1 METKTYFA
9 SSVPA
14 AMDVARRELGPD
26 AMLVSSGPSPEAA
39 RPFGRLEVIFAWEPS
54 EKTAYGG
61 KSEALPQGSGPSSTR
76 FWPAETGT
84 GRLQTNLRQVET
96 NLAATGAGPR
106 RGEFGLHAGE
116 SGLDDIRLEISA
128 LRASIG
134 RPRAALQPDLP
145 PMASQSATTIDTDA
159 VRSLCDAGLEEDS
172 AQQIVSVAGRT
183 GDYLGD
189 SIVRELTARLPVAP
203 FTPLRPE
210 ESRTLAFVG
219 PAGRGKTT
227 SLIKIAVRYGLASRI
242 PTRIYSA
249 GAHGVGA
256 AEQMARYAAI
266 IGVPFEAIES
276 FESLDLVLQGER
288 WKGLILIDTPGCAC
302 SDRHEMDS
310 MARFFSR
317 RTGIERHLV
326 IRAEARSADIQN
338 MLSRYAA
345 IQPSRLLFTGLDE
358 VKGLGAAADTILR
371 SGIGATFF
379 GTGPRIPDDI
389 EEVSIAKLARSL
401 WAPKALA
408 ARAA

>member
-14 AMDVARRELGPD
+14 AMEVARRELGPD
-26 AMLVSSGPSPEAA
+26 AMLVSSAPSSEAA
-39 RPFGRLEVIFAWEPS
+39 RPFGRLEVIFAWEAS
-54 EKTAYGG
+54 GKTQYGA
-61 KSEALPQGSGPSSTR
+61 KSDALPEDSSPDSIKLR
-76 FWPAETGT
+76 PAETVS
-84 GRLQTNLRQVET
+84 GRLPPNFRPVET
-96 NLAATGAGPR
+96 ILAATSAGPR
-106 RGEFGLHAGE
+106 RGEFGLQRDE

-134 RPRAALQPDLP
+134 RPPAGRQPDLP
-145 PMASQSATTIDTDA
+145 PTPPQTAGIHTDA
-159 VRSLCDAGLEEDS
+159 VRSLCHAGLEEDT
-172 AQQIVSVAGRT
+172 ARQIVSAAAKS
-183 GDYLGD
+183 GDYLDDG
-189 SIVRELTARLPVAP
+189 IVHELTARLPVAP
-203 FTPLRPE
+203 FTPLLPE

-227 SLIKIAVRYGLASRI
+227 SLIKFAVRYGLARGI

-249 GAHGVGA
+249 GSHVVGA

-266 IGVPFEAIES
+266 IGVPFDAIES
-276 FESLDLVLQGER
+276 FESLDLVLQGDQ
-288 WKGLILIDTPGCAC
+288 WKGLILIDTPGAAWGE
-302 SDRHEMDS
+302 RHEMDS

-317 RTGIERHLV
+317 RTQIERHLV
-326 IRAEARSADIQN
+326 IRAEARSADMQN

-345 IQPSRLLFTGLDE
+345 IQPTRLLFTGVDG
-358 VKGLGAAADTILR
+358 VKGLGAAADTMLR

-389 EEVSIAKLARSL
+389 EEVSIPRLVRLL